1 MVRNFKFLFYLVGIT
16 FLLTSCFE
24 KKQSEEKKEQTTST
38 FVSKTPNIV
47 LVKVDDFTQDFLGL
61 RSTNISATPFLDSI
75 SKGSTFFENAMVQ
88 GVMCTPSRNSFIT
101 ANYPH
106 ELNLYH
112 NLDLKNLPD
121 SIWTFPKALQKSGY
135 KTLWVGK
142 NHILTLE
149 SNRPTHS
156 PAVYRNNGL
165 CAMGFD
171 YVYESM
177 GRSIVTQMVRQQYN
191 NGAAWKD
198 GKDTYGDFIDRNN
211 LMEKFCEESDRK
223 LTTLDPDTEYM
234 DGHFTHEAIKVLEQN
249 IDDKPFFLWL
259 NFSGPHHPFDAPF
272 TFHKKFNKV
281 ITKNPI
287 SEDEHNYELPKS
299 WKKNN
304 QKKTLQQHKTSR
316 RRYLG
321 NIAYMDNQIERLY
334 EYLTISNQ
342 IDNTYFIFVSD
353 HGITTGDHGLTGK
366 QNLFNQVLK
375 SSLIIKKPRQ
385 KEGKV
390 VFQPVEL
397 IDLPKTL
404 LDIANQGNSTS
415 KKVLETVPNG
425 KSLLPY
431 LDNKENTIADNLA
444 VSQMRD
450 YMSIVDGNYKLIIG
464 KDTKLLFNMA
474 NDPYEI
480 NNTIENEIEK
490 KDEMIDKLLT
500 LRPKFTSYV
509 NRISN

>member
-1 MVRNFKFLFYLVGIT
+1 
-16 FLLTSCFE
+16 
-24 KKQSEEKKEQTTST
+24 
-38 FVSKTPNIV
+38 
-47 LVKVDDFTQDFLGL
+47 
-61 RSTNISATPFLDSI
+61 
-75 SKGSTFFENAMVQ
+75 
-88 GVMCTPSRNSFIT
+88 
-101 ANYPH
+101 
-106 ELNLYH
+106 
-112 NLDLKNLPD
+112 
-121 SIWTFPKALQKSGY
+121 
-135 KTLWVGK
+135 
-142 NHILTLE
+142 
-149 SNRPTHS
+149 
-156 PAVYRNNGL
+156 
-165 CAMGFD
+165 
-171 YVYESM
+171 
-177 GRSIVTQMVRQQYN
+177 
-191 NGAAWKD
+191 
-198 GKDTYGDFIDRNN
+198 
-211 LMEKFCEESDRK
+211 MEKFCEESDRK

-249 IDDKPFFLWL
+249 KDDKPFFLWL

-299 WKKNN
+299 WKENN

-334 EYLTISNQ
+334 EYLTTSNQ

-415 KKVLETVPNG
+415 KEVLETVPNG

-431 LDNKENTIADNLA
+431 LNNKENTITDNLA